1 MLAYCDMTSI
11 RNVFLCQCTQKKNM
25 KKERKMNTL
34 KNAGAMAIKHD
45 KCVKVN
51 LQVKLLLI
59 VL

>member
-11 RNVFLCQCTQKKNM
+11 RNVFLCQCTQNKNM
-25 KKERKMNTL
+25 KRERKMKTL
-34 KNAGAMAIKHD
+34 KNARAIAIKHD